1 MSFSNYSSVVVTEQ
15 HNLSPSMSEHSHE
28 LFACL
33 LDLKKEA
40 IFGIDGQSIA
50 LKTDDFLGVCKL
62 DDREFHLV
70 VARGQPMS
78 TLTSAFALYQEKKS
92 FVRRYDPQTEEISS
106 QPVDEL
112 TVENLTSQM
121 PNLSSSSSSRVIG
134 YSQIVSDSQAQQ
146 WKMQT
151 NYVLSSNILG
161 IRDIASGEK
170 LIPGSYENN
179 EDPLLPTDTHQKAN
193 QDGKSVAYPPIPVVD
208 SNVSIWKTKHTG
220 TKRYL
225 HQISPSERTALF
237 MSDSTPIANRLLQDV
252 LHKYYNGSWQ
262 AILGDLQ
269 LAYISFLYLNC
280 FSSLE
285 HWKDLVAMICLVDPD
300 GMRDQAEFYGALIQV
315 LPSQIS
321 TFDQGFLEVCNF
333 RYVVCIPTTTTA
345 AAAARVLLTILFGI
359 MLIDKGYG

>member
-1 MSFSNYSSVVVTEQ
+1 MSDD
-15 HNLSPSMSEHSHE
+15 SHD

-70 VARGQPMS
+70 VARGQQMS
-78 TLTSAFALYQEKKS
+78 TLTSAFALYQENES
-92 FVRRYDPQTEEISS
+92 FVRRYDPQTEEMSS
-106 QPVDEL
+106 QPVDKL

-151 NYVLSSNILG
+151 NYILPSNILR

-170 LIPGSYENN
+170 LIPGSFETN
-179 EDPLLPTDTHQKAN
+179 EDPLLPTDSDQTHEKAN
-193 QDGKSVAYPPIPVVD
+193 QDGKSFTYPPIPVVD

-252 LHKYYNGSWQ
+252 LQKYYHRSWQ

-285 HWKDLVAMICLVDPD
+285 HWKDLVAMICLVDSD
-300 GMRDQAEFYGALIQV
+300 GMRDEADFYRALIQV

-321 TFDQGFLEVCNF
+321 TFDQGFLEVCNSF
-333 RYVVCIPTTTTA
+333 AMSFVF
-345 AAAARVLLTILFGI
+345 LLL
-359 MLIDKGYG
+359 LLPLESC